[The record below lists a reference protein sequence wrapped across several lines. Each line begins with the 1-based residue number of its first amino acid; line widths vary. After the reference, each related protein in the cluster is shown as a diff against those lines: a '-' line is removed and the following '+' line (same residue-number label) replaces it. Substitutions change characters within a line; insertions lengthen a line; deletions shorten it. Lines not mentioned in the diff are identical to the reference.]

1 MPVRLGFQVLTHRGD
16 IRRSLGC
23 GGTLVKAEDVTLQ
36 EPEGGN
42 QRWDWDKGLGPAYRP
57 LPITH
62 LPGSRRG
69 EHILPEGGGRT
80 GL

>member
-1 MPVRLGFQVLTHRGD
+1 M
-16 IRRSLGC
+16 
-23 GGTLVKAEDVTLQ
+23 KAEDVTLQ

-42 QRWDWDKGLGPAYRP
+42 QRRDWDKGLGPAYRP